1 MPFFAR
7 QCGYWEAKI
16 TQCVDT
22 YKNYW
27 LKCQKER
34 PFWRPV
40 EEVLQWEFI
49 DEPLPLPPPPTI
61 EPTYF
66 SDLDREIAA
75 EAPAVITP
83 TRETPARE
91 TPAADATDAPATE
104 APAADAPA
112 TDAPATEAPAADKD
126 SGSKP
131 PRKPPR
137 KPQATSSEPQLA
149 VRSMRPVGEKA
160 WRHGDSSEEEGSVG
174 EAAADTPAAD
184 AAVAPAAVEPSAV
197 EPSAVEPPTGQPPSP
212 AAAEPKDDMPLSPDY
227 FGQVPLSQPLSQLT
241 ASELQAASAA
251 LMAIGF

>member
-16 TQCVDT
+16 TQCVDMYT
-22 YKNYW
+22 NYW

-49 DEPLPLPPPPTI
+49 DEPRPLPPPPTI

-91 TPAADATDAPATE
+91 IP
-104 APAADAPA
+104 
-112 TDAPATEAPAADKD
+112 
-126 SGSKP
+126 
-131 PRKPPR
+131 
-137 KPQATSSEPQLA
+137 
-149 VRSMRPVGEKA
+149 
-160 WRHGDSSEEEGSVG
+160 
-174 EAAADTPAAD
+174 
-184 AAVAPAAVEPSAV
+184 AV

>member
-16 TQCVDT
+16 TQCVDMYT
-22 YKNYW
+22 NYW

-40 EEVLQWEFI
+40 KEVLQWEFI

-75 EAPAVITP
+75 EAPA
-83 TRETPARE
+83 AD
-91 TPAADATDAPATE
+91 AADT
-104 APAADAPA
+104 
-112 TDAPATEAPAADKD
+112 PAADKD

-184 AAVAPAAVEPSAV
+184 AADAPAAVA
-197 EPSAVEPPTGQPPSP
+197 SP
-212 AAAEPKDDMPLSPDY
+212 AAAEQKDDMPLSPDY

-241 ASELQAASAA
+241 ASELEAASAA
-251 LMAIGF
+251 LMACAF

>member
-16 TQCVDT
+16 TQCVDMYT
-22 YKNYW
+22 NYW

-49 DEPLPLPPPPTI
+49 DEPRPLPPPPTI

-91 TPAADATDAPATE
+91 IP
-104 APAADAPA
+104 
-112 TDAPATEAPAADKD
+112 
-126 SGSKP
+126 
-131 PRKPPR
+131 
-137 KPQATSSEPQLA
+137 
-149 VRSMRPVGEKA
+149 
-160 WRHGDSSEEEGSVG
+160 
-174 EAAADTPAAD
+174 
-184 AAVAPAAVEPSAV
+184 AV

-241 ASELQAASAA
+241 ASDLQAASAA

>member
-16 TQCVDT
+16 TQCVDMYT
-22 YKNYW
+22 NYW

-40 EEVLQWEFI
+40 KEVLQWEFI

-83 TRETPARE
+83 TREIP
-91 TPAADATDAPATE
+91 
-104 APAADAPA
+104 
-112 TDAPATEAPAADKD
+112 
-126 SGSKP
+126 
-131 PRKPPR
+131 
-137 KPQATSSEPQLA
+137 
-149 VRSMRPVGEKA
+149 
-160 WRHGDSSEEEGSVG
+160 
-174 EAAADTPAAD
+174 
-184 AAVAPAAVEPSAV
+184 AV

-241 ASELQAASAA
+241 ASELEAASAA
-251 LMAIGF
+251 LMACAF

>member
-16 TQCVDT
+16 TQCVDMYT
-22 YKNYW
+22 NYW

-91 TPAADATDAPATE
+91 IP
-104 APAADAPA
+104 
-112 TDAPATEAPAADKD
+112 
-126 SGSKP
+126 
-131 PRKPPR
+131 
-137 KPQATSSEPQLA
+137 
-149 VRSMRPVGEKA
+149 
-160 WRHGDSSEEEGSVG
+160 
-174 EAAADTPAAD
+174 
-184 AAVAPAAVEPSAV
+184 AVEPSAV

-241 ASELQAASAA
+241 ASDLQAASAA